1 MREIKFKAVM
11 QRLLDRVVYVSDGYS
26 SDSSFLSYLFDFE
39 NNRWDIFIEHI
50 TTEQRF
56 VKLFPDDD
64 DDDEDLTGWSHIEN
78 IQYVGLKDKNGVEIY
93 EGDIVTT
100 PYRNTNCYICY
111 SAPNFGLK
119 DKIGICVDF
128 TWEDFNEF
136 EIIGNIYEH
145 SHLLDNN

>member
-39 NNRWDIFIEHI
+39 NNRWDKFIEHI

-56 VKLFPDDD
+56 VKLFPDD

-78 IQYVGLKDKNGVEIY
+78 IQYVGLKDKNGLTEIY
-93 EGDIVTT
+93 EDDIIDE
-100 PYRNTNCYICY
+100 N
-111 SAPNFGLK
+111 GL
-119 DKIGICVDF
+119 V
-128 TWEDFNEF
+128 
-136 EIIGNIYEH
+136 IGNIYEMDKKETDTVIQGFG
-145 SHLLDNN
+145 SKTWCQTVSRAILLGCRYTE